1 MRSEPNPQILI
12 VDLAD
17 VPSVFEETL
26 RTHGFELP
34 ITATSESDDAFAML
48 QPGGQLHRHRQL
60 ALVVV
65 PGQEIAKAVAFI
77 SSLRQD
83 PNLKRMLIFVLIDTI
98 EPEQLTSIHNL
109 NVAGCLE
116 TQIVRDEPEAFC
128 EFLTRYLK
136 IVKYP
141 RRG

>member
-1 MRSEPNPQILI
+1 MRSDPNPQILI
-12 VDLAD
+12 VDLAG
-17 VPSVFEETL
+17 VPSALEDTL
-26 RTHGFELP
+26 RTHDFELP
-34 ITATSESDDAFAML
+34 SPPTDAPDDALAML

-83 PNLKRMLIFVLIDTI
+83 PSLRRTLMFVLIDAV
-98 EPEQLTSIHNL
+98 EPEQLTEIHNL

-116 TQIVRDEPEAFC
+116 TQILRDEPKAFC